1 MRNVEDNMD
10 VAGRN
15 GFVWWIGTVESRN
28 DPLKLGRCQVR
39 IGGGWHSDNRIKVP
53 TKDLPW
59 ATACFPVNNPNPY
72 APKEGDMV
80 FGFFLDG
87 NNAQQPVIFG
97 VMPGIPL
104 KAGNAQQAFGDG
116 RTPAELAAAP
126 VKPDESAT
134 LYPRKLDEP
143 TTSRLSRNDTDYA
156 SPILKSKTDKKAKTF
171 EYPTAY
177 KTVYP
182 YNNAMESESGH
193 AIEIDDTPNS
203 ERIHFYHRKGSYQ
216 EYRPEG
222 SVQSKVV
229 KDSQQAVDGN
239 KNVYVKGNYTVI
251 VDGNLLFDVKGSIT
265 AVAGDSISTKSGSST
280 SMTAGTTWSALA
292 PISASMTS
300 AGQASVT
307 GAVRAALSSLGLTD
321 VKGGATTVSAI
332 GALDCS
338 AGGAANY
345 SAKGIATLAGSVVNI
360 LGAPVGGAGTPDSI
374 AAATEALV
382 NNVDPFE
389 VSGGGAI
396 LFDANADSA
405 ISGIV
410 EGVEVTADGVVSQ
423 AENAVAEVSA
433 RSSDLSAATDTFDA
447 STLTP
452 QEAADLALPTDQPVQ
467 ILDDGGNVISTT
479 DGQYTTFTDTY
490 KDGTQVQFT
499 TFNET
504 GEVVEVTSIEK
515 SALDK
520 ALTQA
525 ENVGRSIT
533 EAAAK
538 VDPVKYVEETGKNL
552 ATQVTQPF
560 LDSKT
565 VIEKSLNVLTSDTS
579 TLSQKFSAA
588 KTILGE
594 GLSLTNKAANITQI
608 ISNPQSLIIA
618 AGTNVATQSAND
630 FTRELNKTQ
639 VVKDIKG
646 DIKSVFDGYSQKIKD
661 TYNDT
666 TQSINSHVQNA
677 MNEFEL
683 NSPSVS
689 AEVAQNLVDLRA
701 AGYTEADLRQIMPDV
716 IKRYPT
722 QFAAAYAGDPIT
734 VASAFDQENG
744 GA

>member
-1 MRNVEDNMD
+1 MD
-10 VAGRN
+10 FAGKN
-15 GFVWWIGTVESRN
+15 GFIWWIGTIEDRQ
-28 DPLKLGRCQVR
+28 DPIKLGRCRVR
-39 IGGGWHSDNRIKVP
+39 CAGWHSDDKMKLP
-53 TKDLPW
+53 TVGLPW
-59 ATACFPVNNPNPY
+59 AFVSLPTNNANPY

-80 FGFFLDG
+80 YGFFIDG
-87 NNAQQPVIFG
+87 ENAQQPVIIG
-97 VMPGIPL
+97 ILPSIPL
-104 KAGNAQQAFGDG
+104 SASNAQQAFGDG
-116 RTPAELAAAP
+116 RSPAELAAAP

-143 TTSRLSRNDTDYA
+143 TTSRLARNDTDYA

-177 KTVYP
+177 KTRYP

-300 AGQASVT
+300 AGQATVT
-307 GAVRAALSSLGLTD
+307 GAVKAALTSLGFTD
-321 VKGGATTVSAI
+321 VKGGTTAVSAV

-410 EGVEVTADGVVSQ
+410 ENVQVTADGVVSQ

-433 RSSDLSAATDTFDA
+433 RSSDLSAAKDTFDTF
-447 STLTP
+447 TLTP

-479 DGQYTTFTDTY
+479 DGQYTTFSDTY

-504 GEVVEVTSIEK
+504 GEVVEVTLIEK
-515 SALDK
+515 SDLDK
-520 ALTQA
+520 AFTQVQ
-525 ENVGRSIT
+525 NVGRSIAS
-533 EAAAK
+533 AAAA
-538 VDPVKYVEETGKNL
+538 VDPIKNVEDAGKGL
-552 ATQVTQPF
+552 YEQCTKPF
-560 LDSKT
+560 LDSASVTGKA
-565 VIEKSLNVLTSDTS
+565 LDVLTSDTS
-579 TLSQKFSAA
+579 TLSQKFSAC
-588 KTILGE
+588 KTIISE
-594 GLSLTNKAANITQI
+594 GINLTGKIASVTQI

-618 AGTNVATQSAND
+618 AGTNVATQSVND

-639 VVKDIKG
+639 VVKDVK
-646 DIKSVFDGYSQKIKD
+646 DDLKSVFNGYTQKIKD

-666 TQSINSHVQNA
+666 TKSLYSHVQNS

>member
-1 MRNVEDNMD
+1 MD
-10 VAGRN
+10 FAGKN
-15 GFVWWIGTVESRN
+15 GFIWWIGTIEDRQ
-28 DPLKLGRCQVR
+28 DPIKLGRCRVR
-39 IGGGWHSDNRIKVP
+39 CAGWHSDDKMKLP
-53 TKDLPW
+53 TVGLPW
-59 ATACFPVNNPNPY
+59 AFVSLPTNNANPY

-80 FGFFLDG
+80 YGFFIDG
-87 NNAQQPVIFG
+87 ENAQQPVIIG
-97 VMPGIPL
+97 ILPSIPL
-104 KAGNAQQAFGDG
+104 SASNAQQAFGDG
-116 RTPAELAAAP
+116 RSPAELAAAP
-126 VKPDESAT
+126 VKPDEFAT

-143 TTSRLSRNDTDYA
+143 TTSRLARNDTDYA
-156 SPILKSKTDKKAKTF
+156 SPILKSKTDKKSTTF

-177 KTVYP
+177 KTRYP

-251 VDGNLLFDVKGSIT
+251 VDGNMLFNVKGSIT

-280 SMTAGTTWSALA
+280 AMTAGTTWSALA

-300 AGQASVT
+300 AGQATVT
-307 GAVRAALSSLGLTD
+307 GAVKAALTSLGFTD
-321 VKGGATTVSAI
+321 VKGGTTAVSAV

-345 SAKGIATLAGSVVNI
+345 TSKGVATLAGSVVNI
-360 LGAPVGGAGTPDSI
+360 LGAPVGGVGTPESI
-374 AAATEALV
+374 SAATDALV
-382 NNVDPFE
+382 NNVEPFE

-410 EGVEVTADGVVSQ
+410 EGVEVTAEGVVYQ
-423 AENAVAEVSA
+423 ADNAIMEFSSS
-433 RSSDLSAATDTFDA
+433 SSDLSAATDTFNA

-452 QEAADLALPTDQPVQ
+452 EEAADLALPTEQPVQ
-467 ILDDGGNVISTT
+467 IVDNGNVISTT
-479 DGQYTTFTDTY
+479 DGQYSTFTDTY
-490 KDGTQVQFT
+490 KDGTQIQFT

-504 GEVVEVTSIEK
+504 GEVVDVTLIEK
-515 SALDK
+515 SAFDK

-525 ENVGRSIT
+525 ENVGRSIIS
-533 EAAAK
+533 AGSK
-538 VDPVKYVEETGKNL
+538 VDPIKNFEDSVKGL
-552 ATQVTQPF
+552 AQQTTQQF
-560 LDSKT
+560 LDR
-565 VIEKSLNVLTSDTS
+565 VPVAEKSVNILTSSTS
-579 TLSQKFSAA
+579 TLSEKFLAG
-588 KTILGE
+588 KTLLNE
-594 GLSLTNKAANITQI
+594 GINLTNEVRSITQL
-608 ISNPQSLIIA
+608 ISNPQALVLA
-618 AGTNVATQSAND
+618 VGTNVASQSAND

-639 VVKDIKG
+639 VVKDVKG
-646 DIKSVFDGYSQKIKD
+646 DLGLVFDRYSQKIKD

-666 TQSINSHVQNA
+666 TKSINIHVQNA

-722 QFAAAYAGDPIT
+722 QFAAAYGGDPIT
-734 VASAFDQENG
+734 VASAFDQQNG